1 MPVVLLVLGVSALLS
16 TVVAA
21 VRVRRPAWFSLPIQL
36 TSMLVGET
44 PLFHAALQVIALVG
58 LGAAGAATGWAGWI
72 GAAAMALSIAGL
84 LVVQRNARTAPPAL
98 REALAGVVPSVRI
111 EPRSMRSLVRPFHNS
126 AAGIEIERDV
136 AYGPDKRQRVD
147 IYRPA
152 GSPEGRP
159 VLLYIHGGG
168 WVSGDKRTQ
177 ALTLLHEAARRG
189 YVVVSANYRLA
200 PRNKYPLWVQDV
212 KAALVW
218 VRATIAQY
226 GGNPQWVAVA
236 GGSAGGHLAAVLAT
250 TPNEPSLQ
258 PGAEDVDTRVAACV
272 PLYGAF
278 DFTDRW
284 GIRGKT
290 SMVSFLEKMVMSS
303 KLAADR
309 PTWELI
315 SPAHRGGPDTPPFF
329 VVHGAIDVLLYR
341 EETRAFVDYLRGT
354 GAPTV
359 LYAELPHAQHAFDMI
374 KSVRTFATV
383 DAILAFLDHVH
394 AAPARPGG

>member
-1 MPVVLLVLGVSALLS
+1 MAPPGPRRGGRDGSARRRWRCPSPASSWSSAMPAPP
-16 TVVAA
+16 
-21 VRVRRPAWFSLPIQL
+21 RRRCARRWPAWF
-36 TSMLVGET
+36 
-44 PLFHAALQVIALVG
+44 
-58 LGAAGAATGWAGWI
+58 
-72 GAAAMALSIAGL
+72 
-84 LVVQRNARTAPPAL
+84 PACGSS
-98 REALAGVVPSVRI
+98 RVRW
-111 EPRSMRSLVRPFHNS
+111 RSLVRPFHNS

-290 SMVSFLEKMVMSS
+290 SMVGFLEKMVMSS

-383 DAILAFLDHVH
+383 DAILGLLGPRPRHPGATRRLT
-394 AAPARPGG
+394 ARRGGSAGG